1 MFLGA
6 PHHSPGGLE
15 TSWDRD
21 WNLTT
26 GWKRWLVVAGTQ
38 HASFT
43 DLAIFADQLGID
55 FGATTTGTR
64 SMEIT
69 RRNNLAMF
77 DQHLR
82 HRPQPLLGGP
92 SPCYPRSQSP
102 FSSIAPRLHGPFIDR
117 AHARNAIPEQ
127 IGTVVT
133 VAAHQ
138 GWRRPVNRRDVDQV
152 TPALERIVVADES
165 TATLVHNALVPF
177 KKRLI
182 AVPK

>member
-1 MFLGA
+1 MQADTRIDAGIDMDGTRYVPATGLSRPVVFLGA

-26 GWKRWLVVAGTQ
+26 GRKRWLVVAGTQ

-55 FGATTTGTR
+55 FGATTTDTR

-69 RRNNLAMF
+69 RRYNLAMF

-82 HRPQPLLGGP
+82 HQPQPLLGGP
-92 SPCYPRSQSP
+92 SPCYP
-102 FSSIAPRLHGPFIDR
+102 
-117 AHARNAIPEQ
+117 E
-127 IGTVVT
+127 VT
-133 VAAHQ
+133 
-138 GWRRPVNRRDVDQV
+138 
-152 TPALERIVVADES
+152 
-165 TATLVHNALVPF
+165 
-177 KKRLI
+177 I
-182 AVPK
+182 AVQ